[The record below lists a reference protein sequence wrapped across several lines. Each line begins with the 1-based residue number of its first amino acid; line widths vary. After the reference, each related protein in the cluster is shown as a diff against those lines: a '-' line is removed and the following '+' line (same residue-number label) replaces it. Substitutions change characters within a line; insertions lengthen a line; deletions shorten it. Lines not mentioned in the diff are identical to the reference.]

1 MAIPVTVEEVSEAAA
16 QINKNPNGWIF
27 IILVGAVVGLSIGI
41 LRLNEQKNEVIAQKD
56 AQIIKCKDEF
66 AAKVEFLMTQAEAQR
81 QNLLTRQSIL
91 IEKVDYLTREVEKRK
106 R

>member
-27 IILVGAVVGLSIGI
+27 IILVGAVVGLFIGMV
-41 LRLNEQKNEVIAQKD
+41 RLNDQKNEVIALKD
-56 AQIIKCKDEF
+56 AQIIQCKNEF
-66 AAKVEFLMTQAEAQR
+66 AAKVEFLLMQSEAQR

-91 IEKVDYLTREVEKRK
+91 IEKVDYLTKAVENKKR
-106 R
+106 